1 MAKENLGDLT
11 TEDLIKKKKQ
21 TTGMLGGLLTGLLVL
36 TIWYT
41 ISEGFTA
48 LLIIPI
54 GLLPILFES
63 YKSIGNIDKEL
74 KSRNINS

>member
-1 MAKENLGDLT
+1 
-11 TEDLIKKKKQ
+11 
-21 TTGMLGGLLTGLLVL
+21 MLGGLLTGLLVL

-41 ISEGFTA
+41 ISEGFTV

-54 GLLPILFES
+54 GLLPILFVS
-63 YKSIGNIDKEL
+63 YKSIGKINKEL